1 MVHAQCCHNGADL
14 FVLHLNLYQE
24 TIMKNYLQSIQQRFE
39 AMCMAVTFAEAG
51 EWDEARKM
59 MNTRQKSDRRDS
71 VKKRQP
77 QQRRR
82 ASLRVY

>member
-1 MVHAQCCHNGADL
+1 
-14 FVLHLNLYQE
+14 
-24 TIMKNYLQSIQQRFE
+24 MKNYLQAIQQRFE
-39 AMCMAVTFAEAG
+39 TMYMAVTFAEAG
-51 EWDEARKM
+51 EWDEAREM

-77 QQRRR
+77 QQKRR